1 MAAKKLKI
9 HPLDDRIVVEP
20 VEAEERTSGG
30 IVLPDS
36 AQEKPQRGHVVAVGP
51 GRLLE
56 SGKRA
61 SLLVALGDE
70 VIYGVCAFRYCAIRS
85 ACWPENFCSSRHAS
99 AISSRACFVK

>member
-61 SLLVALGDE
+61 SSYWLLLVTKSSMANIQETTLRLMDTMSKSCE
-70 VIYGVCAFRYCAIRS
+70 KVTYWQRS
-85 ACWPENFCSSRHAS
+85 
-99 AISSRACFVK
+99 

>member
-56 SGKRA
+56 SGQRA
-61 SLLVALGDE
+61 GLHVSLGDE
-70 VIYGVCAFRYCAIRS
+70 VIYGKYSGNDMEVDG
-85 ACWPENFCSSRHAS
+85 HD
-99 AISSRACFVK
+99 VKILREGDILAKVLN

>member
-1 MAAKKLKI
+1 MAAKKLKV

-56 SGKRA
+56 SGQRA
-61 SLLVALGDE
+61 SLLVSLGDE
-70 VIYGVCAFRYCAIRS
+70 VIYGKYSGNDMEADG
-85 ACWPENFCSSRHAS
+85 HD
-99 AISSRACFVK
+99 VKILRESDILAKVLN

>member
-36 AQEKPQRGHVVAVGP
+36 AQEKPQRGHVVAVCP

-56 SGKRA
+56 RGQRS
-61 SLLVALGDE
+61 SLFVA
-70 VIYGVCAFRYCAIRS
+70 
-85 ACWPENFCSSRHAS
+85 
-99 AISSRACFVK
+99 FVD

>member
-56 SGKRA
+56 SGQRA
-61 SLLVALGDE
+61 SLLVSLGDE
-70 VIYGVCAFRYCAIRS
+70 VIYGNIQGMTLRS
-85 ACWPENFCSSRHAS
+85 MDTMSKSC
-99 AISSRACFVK
+99 VKVTFWQRF